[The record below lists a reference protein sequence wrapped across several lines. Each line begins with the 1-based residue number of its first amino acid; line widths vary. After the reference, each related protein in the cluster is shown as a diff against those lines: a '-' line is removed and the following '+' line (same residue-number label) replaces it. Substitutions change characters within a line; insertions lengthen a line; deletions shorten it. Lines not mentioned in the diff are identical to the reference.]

1 MRGSPARGG
10 QRWRGVLRSAERLLV
25 VAGIAILAWC
35 AVVVADASL
44 AQRAARRS
52 LEAMARVTPAPPR
65 ALPTSAVVQ
74 QPRAIRGGPIAA
86 LSIPRIDLSV
96 IVLHGS
102 DDTTLRRGPG
112 HLEGTPM
119 PGDAGNVVF
128 AGHRDSFFRPLRRVR
143 TGDDVFVDTP
153 HGRFHYRVSSL
164 RVVHSRDLS
173 VLEPTG
179 DDVLTLITC
188 YPFSLLGSAPER
200 FIVRAVR
207 VTAAGSSIASEPP
220 APAREAEP
228 ARGPLRTARGDGPD
242 AAARPAP
249 DDGTLVRQAIER
261 FRLAHNARLI
271 RRKDDR
277 PAGLLKF
284 QACNVIVDGDQAVAD
299 CTASGDDESRVWT
312 STLRRTAGGWAI
324 SRVEIPA
331 DSSQPSN

>member
-128 AGHRDSFFRPLRRVR
+128 AGHRDSFFRPLRNVQA
-143 TGDDVFVDTP
+143 GDDIFVDTP
-153 HGRFHYRVSSL
+153 AGRFHYRVTSL
-164 RVVHSRDLS
+164 SVVDPHDLS
-173 VLEPTG
+173 VVGPTG
-179 DDVLTLITC
+179 NATLTLITC
-188 YPFSLLGSAPER
+188 YPFWVLGNAPDR
-200 FIVRAVR
+200 FVVRAAR
-207 VTAAGSSIASEPP
+207 VVD
-220 APAREAEP
+220 R
-228 ARGPLRTARGDGPD
+228 
-242 AAARPAP
+242 AAAPLAGATTSLREPVREP
-249 DDGTLVRQAIER
+249 SLQPEVRQPPIVHDDEALVRQAIEQ
-261 FRLAHNARLI
+261 FRLTYNARLVSHND
-271 RRKDDR
+271 RRPEGPLRFEACDIAIVGDRAAATCAGSSRSHDDGE
-277 PAGLLKF
+277 PY
-284 QACNVIVDGDQAVAD
+284 
-299 CTASGDDESRVWT
+299 VWT
-312 STLRRTAGGWAI
+312 FTFEGADRRWAI
-324 SRVEIPA
+324 RSILTK
-331 DSSQPSN
+331 